1 MRTVLVLLTLLLT
14 ALLLPG
20 QSIDWDAVNQET
32 LKHFQALIRIN
43 TTDPPG
49 NEQPAVDYLQGVLEA
64 EGFEVKTF
72 TKWPRRPNLVVR
84 LKGNGKKKPLLL
96 MAHTDTVNIDPE
108 KWKDHGPFSAD
119 IADGHIYGRGTV
131 DDKDN
136 VTSSLM
142 TMLLLKRSGVALD
155 RDVIFLAESG
165 EEGATRVGIR
175 FMVEEHWDEIEAE
188 YCLAEGGSVSLDE
201 GRLISMNVATTEKL
215 PARVILRAEGTAGHG
230 SVPLDD
236 NAVARVSAAVAKM
249 AAWRTPMKLN
259 DTTRTYFERLA
270 TVSPPEKAARY
281 NNLTHPERGA
291 EVQEYLRLHEPRHYS
306 MLRTSVT
313 PTIVRGGYRMNVI
326 PSEAEA
332 TIDIRTAP
340 GEDLDAFFAEMKRQ
354 IGDDSIEIE
363 HMERERQPTPPSRL
377 DTEVFRVLEQKQR
390 EIYPGAITL
399 PAMLTGATDMAFL
412 RARGVQCYG
421 IGPAIDIADGPK
433 GYGAHSDR
441 ERILEAELY
450 RFVRFN
456 FEVVKSIAAAP

>member
-1 MRTVLVLLTLLLT
+1 MRIALLIAALLNTVLLV
-14 ALLLPG
+14 AG
-20 QSIDWDAVNQET
+20 QGLNWDEVNKET
-32 LKHFQALIRIN
+32 LKHFQSLVRIN

-49 NEQPAVDYLQGVLEA
+49 NEQPAVEYLQSVLEA

-72 TKWPRRPNLVVR
+72 TKWPKRPNLVVR
-84 LKGNGKKKPLLL
+84 LKGNGKKRPLLL
-96 MAHTDTVNIDPE
+96 MGHTDTVNVDPE
-108 KWKDHGPFSAD
+108 KWKEHGPFSAD

-136 VTSSLM
+136 VTASLM
-142 TMLLLKRSGVALD
+142 TMLLLKRSGVELD

-201 GRLISMNVATTEKL
+201 GKLISMNVATTEKL
-215 PARVILRAEGTAGHG
+215 PNRVILRAEGTAGHG

-270 TVSPPEKAARY
+270 TVSTPEKAARY
-281 NNLTHPERGA
+281 NSLTHPERTA

-332 TIDIRTAP
+332 TIDIRLAP
-340 GEDLDAFFAEMKRQ
+340 GENPDTFIAEMKRE
-354 IGDDSIEIE
+354 IGDDSIVIE
-363 HMERERQPTPPSRL
+363 PMGREREPTEPSRL
-377 DTEVFRVLEQKQR
+377 DTEVFRILEQKQR

-412 RARGVQCYG
+412 RAKGVQCYG
-421 IGPAIDIADGPK
+421 IGPVIDIADGPK
-433 GYGAHSDR
+433 GYGAHSDK

-456 FEVVKSIAAAP
+456 YEVVKSIAAAQ